1 LPTARKWEES
11 MLYLDGRSFVGKANS
26 MRALWLAILFL
37 MASSVSG
44 QVTVNGKVPGELW
57 RTDKAKGEV
66 EVFHVWG
73 RTATMPVKEAWVN
86 IDGDTISIGAK
97 CDKPVLDGK
106 PREGYHMAYM
116 SGKLSKDFPTEIQ
129 TITQT
134 EIWQLGNNQEF
145 RTTKT
150 ATIVMDDGK
159 PKSLVFTC
167 IDFAMFDVKAFIKQ
181 MNDSGNILDKRS
193 VEDLKGYDDMGF
205 RVRKFQAVF
214 H

>member
-1 LPTARKWEES
+1 
-11 MLYLDGRSFVGKANS
+11 
-26 MRALWLAILFL
+26 MRVLGLIILFAVT
-37 MASSVSG
+37 MASNIVNA
-44 QVTVNGKVPGELW
+44 QVTINGKVPGELW
-57 RTDKAKGEV
+57 RTNKVKGEV
-66 EVFHVWG
+66 EVFHILG
-73 RTATMPVKEAWVN
+73 RTVTLPVKEAWVN
-86 IDGDTISIGAK
+86 IDGETISIGAK
-97 CDKPVLDGK
+97 CDQPVLDGK
-106 PREGYHMAYM
+106 PRDGYQMAYM

-150 ATIVMDDGK
+150 ATIVMDNGK

-205 RVRKFQAVF
+205 RIRRFQGVW
-214 H
+214 

>member
-1 LPTARKWEES
+1 
-11 MLYLDGRSFVGKANS
+11 
-26 MRALWLAILFL
+26 
-37 MASSVSG
+37 
-44 QVTVNGKVPGELW
+44 
-57 RTDKAKGEV
+57 
-66 EVFHVWG
+66 
-73 RTATMPVKEAWVN
+73 
-86 IDGDTISIGAK
+86 
-97 CDKPVLDGK
+97 LDGK
-106 PREGYHMAYM
+106 PRDGYQMAYM

-167 IDFAMFDVKAFIKQ
+167 IDFAMFDVQSFIKQ
-181 MNDSGNILDKRS
+181 MNASGGFLERQL
-193 VEDLKGYDDMGF
+193 VEELQGFDNMGF

-214 H
+214 E